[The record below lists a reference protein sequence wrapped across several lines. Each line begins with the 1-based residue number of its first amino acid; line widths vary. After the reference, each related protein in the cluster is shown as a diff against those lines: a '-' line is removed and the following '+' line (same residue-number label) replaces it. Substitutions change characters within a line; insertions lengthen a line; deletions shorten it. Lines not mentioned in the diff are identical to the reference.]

1 MEMTAKSHQKFC
13 WKMANVLAKI
23 YQDIDCGL
31 DGFFILICSQAPDK
45 SNLYLGKKYVFL
57 FQVAHNHLS
66 VPRG

>member
-1 MEMTAKSHQKFC
+1 MT
-13 WKMANVLAKI
+13 NVLAKI